1 MTAHP
6 LLSTDT
12 PKVALLG
19 RPNVGKSTLFN
30 RLIRSKR
37 AITHDLPGV
46 TRDRMEGVVKRAS
59 GARFIIV
66 DTGGVTLNAHAVA
79 VEGPSLLRGFEREIL
94 EQAKAAVQEADLL
107 CLVVDGRAGLT
118 PLDAHLAD
126 FLRRAGKP
134 LLLVVN
140 KVDGPEKA
148 DLLMA
153 EFHGLGFDII
163 PCSAEHGFNVREL
176 LDRMA
181 DALPDLPG
189 EDADATDDEPGED
202 LDKPADWENATD
214 DLEEVQPQGLA
225 EPAEQ
230 AEPGRESGGAMA
242 PAEPDGPLRLA
253 MLGRPN
259 AGKSSLVNAL
269 TRQQRMIV
277 SEVPGT
283 TRDSVD
289 VPVEIDG
296 VDCVFV
302 DSAGVRRRSKI
313 TNTVERFSVNS
324 ALKTSS
330 KAQVTLLVLD
340 GQEGLT
346 QQDKRLLEL
355 LDGRKIPFIVLV
367 NKCDLMKP
375 QDIKDIERT
384 YRQELAYC
392 QHIPLLMVS
401 AASKQ
406 NLRKIIPLA
415 RSILAE
421 SRFRAGT
428 GRLNR
433 ILEELLQK
441 RLPPLVKQ
449 RRAKV
454 YYMTQAETS
463 PPTFVFFVSD
473 LERIPDSYSR
483 YLERSL
489 RKLLALAHT
498 PIRINFRQ
506 AK

>member
-1 MTAHP
+1 MTSHP
-6 LLSTDT
+6 LLSADT
-12 PKVALLG
+12 PRVALLG

-37 AITHDLPGV
+37 AITHDMPGV

-66 DTGGVTLNAHAVA
+66 DTGGVTLDSHAVA

-94 EQAKAAVQEADLL
+94 EQAKAAVQESDLL
-107 CLVVDGRAGLT
+107 CLVVDGREGLT
-118 PLDAHLAD
+118 PLDSHLAD
-126 FLRRAGKP
+126 FLRRKGLP

-153 EFHGLGFDII
+153 EFHVLGFEIV
-163 PCSAEHGFNVREL
+163 PCSAEHGFNIREL
-176 LDRMA
+176 LDRMV
-181 DALPDLPG
+181 DLLPDMPE
-189 EDADATDDEPGED
+189 EDDAGTDEEAEED
-202 LDKPADWENATD
+202 WTEQTDQAERADWESDEDAETPEADAEENAAAGESAQTS
-214 DLEEVQPQGLA
+214 E
-225 EPAEQ
+225 EPA
-230 AEPGRESGGAMA
+230 
-242 PAEPDGPLRLA
+242 GPLRLA

-259 AGKSSLVNAL
+259 AGKSSLVNTL

-313 TNTVERFSVNS
+313 TNSVERFSVNS

-375 QDIKDIERT
+375 QDIKDIEQT
-384 YRQELAYC
+384 YRKELAYC

-401 AASKQ
+401 AQSRQ

-415 RSILAE
+415 QSILAE

-441 RLPPLVKQ
+441 RLPPLIKQ

-489 RKLLALAHT
+489 RKLLGLKHT

>member
-1 MTAHP
+1 
-6 LLSTDT
+6 
-12 PKVALLG
+12 
-19 RPNVGKSTLFN
+19 
-30 RLIRSKR
+30 
-37 AITHDLPGV
+37 
-46 TRDRMEGVVKRAS
+46 
-59 GARFIIV
+59 
-66 DTGGVTLNAHAVA
+66 
-79 VEGPSLLRGFEREIL
+79 
-94 EQAKAAVQEADLL
+94 
-107 CLVVDGRAGLT
+107 
-118 PLDAHLAD
+118 
-126 FLRRAGKP
+126 
-134 LLLVVN
+134 
-140 KVDGPEKA
+140 
-148 DLLMA
+148 
-153 EFHGLGFDII
+153 
-163 PCSAEHGFNVREL
+163 
-176 LDRMA
+176 
-181 DALPDLPG
+181 
-189 EDADATDDEPGED
+189 
-202 LDKPADWENATD
+202 
-214 DLEEVQPQGLA
+214 
-225 EPAEQ
+225 
-230 AEPGRESGGAMA
+230 
-242 PAEPDGPLRLA
+242 
-253 MLGRPN
+253 
-259 AGKSSLVNAL
+259 
-269 TRQQRMIV
+269 
-277 SEVPGT
+277 
-283 TRDSVD
+283 
-289 VPVEIDG
+289 
-296 VDCVFV
+296 V

-313 TNTVERFSVNS
+313 TNSVERFSVNS

-375 QDIKDIERT
+375 QDIKDIEQT
-384 YRQELAYC
+384 YRKELAYC

-401 AASKQ
+401 AQSRQ

-415 RSILAE
+415 QSILAE

-441 RLPPLVKQ
+441 RLPPLIKQ

-489 RKLLALAHT
+489 RKLLGLKHT